1 MALPVLEAG
10 RGGDVDRA
18 DADKSSAS
26 SGATARA
33 AVVRVIVGSYCP
45 PPLCAC
51 KGAIWGRVCGIPCAV
66 VLHPRRASVLPLRVQ
81 NVGLMYNAYATPTDS
96 VSVKTLTGDSA
107 IPYM

>member
-33 AVVRVIVGSYCP
+33 AVVRVICRKPRMTPSRDYDEQR
-45 PPLCAC
+45 L
-51 KGAIWGRVCGIPCAV
+51 GI
-66 VLHPRRASVLPLRVQ
+66 LYSLLKSEYLR
-81 NVGLMYNAYATPTDS
+81 
-96 VSVKTLTGDSA
+96 
-107 IPYM
+107 